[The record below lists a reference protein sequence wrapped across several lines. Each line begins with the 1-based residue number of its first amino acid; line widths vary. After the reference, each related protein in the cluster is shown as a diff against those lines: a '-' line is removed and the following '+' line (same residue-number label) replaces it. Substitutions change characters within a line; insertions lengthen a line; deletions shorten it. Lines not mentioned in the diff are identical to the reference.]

1 MRTTT
6 YKCDRCGKTILSRT
20 AVKINTTMQRGTES
34 VEKQTCDF
42 CNKCFL
48 YMKKVWANALSTGV
62 PAESDETVDEKQ
74 PETKITM
81 KDIMNGTLDDEP
93 AKDKPDVKQPVKRGP
108 YRSYNK
114 PYEVVQTVQQ
124 PAVKKRGRKPKP
136 EEMPVP
142 GEDGMVQGRIT
153 PMEQKE
159 ILRLYVDEG
168 LSVEE
173 IAARLHRLTKGVARY
188 LNAAEKAGELDEYH
202 KLSELRK
209 KQDEEARN
217 AIHNLLSADEDDT
230 SEDNRGSGASNSG
243 VTKDSYTG
251 QAQTMVYDGRKYDVG
266 GVMALYKAGWK
277 IKDIAAER
285 NYDEDVVMLIIENFY
300 KEGK

>member
-1 MRTTT
+1 MMRTTT
-6 YKCDRCGKTILSRT
+6 YKCDRCRKTILPRT

-48 YMKKVWANALSTGV
+48 YMKKAWTNALSTGA
-62 PAESDETVDEKQ
+62 PAESDETGDEKQ
-74 PETKITM
+74 SEMKITM
-81 KDIMNGTLDDEP
+81 KDIMNGALDDEP
-93 AKDKPDVKQPVKRGP
+93 VKDKPAVKHPVKRD
-108 YRSYNK
+108 
-114 PYEVVQTVQQ
+114 PYEVVQPVQQ
-124 PAVKKRGRKPKP
+124 PVQQPDIKKRGRKPKP
-136 EEMPVP
+136 KEMPVP

-173 IAARLHRLTKGVARY
+173 IAAKLHRLTKGVARY
-188 LNAAEKAGELDEYH
+188 LNAAEKAGELDEYR
-202 KLSELRK
+202 KSSEARK

-217 AIHNLLSADEDDT
+217 AIHNLLSADEDDA
-230 SEDNRGSGASNSG
+230 SENNRGSGASNSG
-243 VTKDSYTG
+243 ITRDSYTG

-266 GVMALYKAGWK
+266 SVMALYKAGWK
-277 IKDIAAER
+277 IKDIAEER

-300 KEGK
+300 KEGKRT